1 MKSERTSQLPAV
13 GRFRESKLLQVSK
26 ASQLNR
32 VGCDS
37 SVTVRL
43 VVGMKLCAS
52 SNSPIQWR
60 NSIGGEFN
68 LFLAL
73 NVFHRARTELLRER
87 RLDSFTK
94 VLVDEHGWEFQCFS

>member
-1 MKSERTSQLPAV
+1 MKSERTSQASAV
-13 GRFRESKLLQVSK
+13 CRFESPNLLWVAK
-26 ASQLNR
+26 ASQLSG

-37 SVTVRL
+37 GVTVPL

-52 SNSPIQWR
+52 SYSPIQWR

-73 NVFHRARTELLRER
+73 NVFHGPRAELLRDR

-94 VLVDEHGWEFQCFS
+94 APADEHRWEVRG